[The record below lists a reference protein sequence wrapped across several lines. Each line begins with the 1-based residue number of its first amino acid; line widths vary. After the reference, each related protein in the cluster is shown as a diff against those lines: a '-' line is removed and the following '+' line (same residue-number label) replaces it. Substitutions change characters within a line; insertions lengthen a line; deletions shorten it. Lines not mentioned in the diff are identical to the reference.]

1 MCLIA
6 PLSLDVLSSSL
17 LLEMCGGGECGTIIR
32 AATCGADGSFEE
44 DETIRLVSIEDEPT
58 PLSCEA
64 GGVKV
69 DGTNT
74 KPATLATRELLKL
87 ACFP

>member
-17 LLEMCGGGECGTIIR
+17 LLEMCGGGECGTIIN
-32 AATCGADGSFEE
+32 AVICGASGSFEVE
-44 DETIRLVSIEDEPT
+44 DDTIRLVSIEDEPF

-74 KPATLATRELLKL
+74 KPETLAI
-87 ACFP
+87 

>member
-17 LLEMCGGGECGTIIR
+17 LLEMCGGGECGTIID
-32 AATCGADGSFEE
+32 AASCGAGGSFEV
-44 DETIRLVSIEDEPT
+44 DDDTIRLVSIEDET
-58 PLSCEA
+58 APLSCEA

-74 KPATLATRELLKL
+74 KPAILATREL
-87 ACFP
+87 